1 MSKPVNELFA
11 ESRSAAGSGIQ
22 RSGDEYFG
30 PNYGQT
36 TVYTNVRKDYLKECS
51 NVGKL
56 LQNMEF
62 TLAMENPL
70 MDVVLNQN
78 QNQNQKP
85 RVAAKAW
92 LVGVSGRDGED
103 GMKVASARLAP

>member
-30 PNYGQT
+30 PNYGQA
-36 TVYTNVRKDYLKECS
+36 TVYTKVRKDFLKECS

-56 LQNMEF
+56 LQSMEF

-70 MDVVLNQN
+70 MDAVL
-78 QNQNQKP
+78 NQKP

-103 GMKVASARLAP
+103 GTKVASARLAP

>member
-30 PNYGQT
+30 LNYSQA

-70 MDVVLNQN
+70 MDAVL
-78 QNQNQKP
+78 NQNQKP

-103 GMKVASARLAP
+103 GTKVASARLAP